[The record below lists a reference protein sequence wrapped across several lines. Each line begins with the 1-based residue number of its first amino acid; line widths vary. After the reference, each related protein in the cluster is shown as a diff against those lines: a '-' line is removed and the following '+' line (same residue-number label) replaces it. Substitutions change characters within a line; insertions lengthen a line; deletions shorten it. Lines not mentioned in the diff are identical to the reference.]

1 MDLELRG
8 KTAIVSAGSKGLGKA
23 IALGLAR
30 EGAKVAICS
39 RNPDN
44 LSQAAQEILTK
55 TGSEVLAVPV
65 DVMKPDAIA
74 SLVGTV
80 VQRQG
85 KIDILVNNAGGPPM
99 GTFADF
105 EDEDWEDAFNLTFM
119 SVVRFVRAVLPHM
132 RKTGAGRIINV
143 TSTSVKQPL
152 ESLLL
157 SSAIRP
163 AVIGL
168 AKSLANELA
177 ADNILVNN
185 ICPGSIYTDRIKD
198 NVAAQMKSTGQSEE
212 SVMAEYEAKIP
223 LGRLG
228 QPVELADLAVFLASP
243 RASYITGATLQV
255 DGGLIRYIM

>member
-1 MDLELRG
+1 MDLELSG

-23 IALGLAR
+23 IALGLAM
-30 EGAKVAICS
+30 EGARVAICS
-39 RNPDN
+39 RSPDN
-44 LSQAAQEILTK
+44 LSQAAQEIQAK
-55 TGSEVLAVPV
+55 AGSEVLAVPV
-65 DVMKPDAIA
+65 DVLKPDAIPNF
-74 SLVGTV
+74 VDTV

-105 EDEDWEDAFNLTFM
+105 EDEDWENAFNLTFM

-132 RKTGAGRIINV
+132 RKTDGGRIINV

-152 ESLLL
+152 ENLLL
-157 SSAIRP
+157 SNSIRP

-168 AKSLANELA
+168 AKTLATELA
-177 ADNILVNN
+177 AENILVNN
-185 ICPGSIYTDRIKD
+185 ICPGSIFTDRIKD
-198 NVAAQMKSTGQSEE
+198 NVAAQVKSSGRTEE
-212 SVMAEYEAKIP
+212 SIMQDYETKIP

-228 QPVELADLAVFLASP
+228 RPEELADLAVFLASP

-255 DGGLIRYIM
+255 DGGLIRSIM

>member
-23 IALGLAR
+23 IALGLAQ
-30 EGAKVAICS
+30 EGARVAICS

-44 LSQAAQEILTK
+44 LSQAAQEILAK

-65 DVMKPDAIA
+65 DVTKPDAITNF
-74 SLVGTV
+74 VNTI

-105 EDEDWEDAFNLTFM
+105 EDEDWESAFNLTFM

-132 RKTGAGRIINV
+132 RKTGGGRIINV

-152 ESLLL
+152 ENLLL
-157 SSAIRP
+157 SNSIRP

-168 AKSLANELA
+168 AKSLATEFA
-177 ADNILVNN
+177 ADGILVNN
-185 ICPGSIYTDRIKD
+185 ICPGSIYTDRIKE
-198 NVAAQMKSTGQSEE
+198 NVAAQAKSTGQPEE
-212 SVMAEYEAKIP
+212 SIMHGYKAKIP

-228 QPVELADLAVFLASP
+228 EPVELADLAVFLASE

>member
-23 IALGLAR
+23 IALGLAA
-30 EGAKVAICS
+30 EGARVAICS

-65 DVMKPDAIA
+65 DVIKPDAIDNF
-74 SLVGTV
+74 VNTV

-105 EDEDWEDAFNLTFM
+105 EDEDWESAFNLTFM

-132 RKTGAGRIINV
+132 RKTGGGRIINV

-152 ESLLL
+152 ENLLL
-157 SSAIRP
+157 SNSIRP

-168 AKSLANELA
+168 AKSLATEFA
-177 ADNILVNN
+177 ADGILVNN
-185 ICPGSIYTDRIKD
+185 ICPGSIYTDRIKE
-198 NVAAQMKSTGQSEE
+198 NVAAQAKSTGQPEE
-212 SVMAEYEAKIP
+212 SIRHEYEAKIP

-228 QPVELADLAVFLASP
+228 EPVELADLAVFLASE

>member
-1 MDLELRG
+1 MDLELSG
-8 KTAIVSAGSKGLGKA
+8 KTAVVSAGSKGLGKA
-23 IALGLAR
+23 IALGLAM
-30 EGAKVAICS
+30 EGARVAICS

-44 LSQAAQEILTK
+44 LSRAVQDIQAKASSEIL
-55 TGSEVLAVPV
+55 AIPV
-65 DVMKPDAIA
+65 DLMKPDAITNF
-74 SLVGTV
+74 VDMV
-80 VQRQG
+80 VQRLG

-105 EDEDWEDAFNLTFM
+105 EDEDWESAFNLTFM

-132 RKTGAGRIINV
+132 PKNGGGRIINV

-152 ESLLL
+152 ENLML

-177 ADNILVNN
+177 ADDILVNN
-185 ICPGSIYTDRIKD
+185 ICPGSIFTDRIKD
-198 NVAAQMKSTGQSEE
+198 NVAAQVKSTGQSKE
-212 SVMAEYEAKIP
+212 SIMQEYEAKIP

-228 QPVELADLAVFLASP
+228 EPVELADLAVFLASS

>member
-23 IALGLAR
+23 IALGLAA
-30 EGAKVAICS
+30 EGARVAICS

-65 DVMKPDAIA
+65 DVTKPDAIA
-74 SLVGTV
+74 NFVGTV

-85 KIDILVNNAGGPPM
+85 KVDILVNNAGGPPM
-99 GTFADF
+99 GAFADF
-105 EDEDWEDAFNLTFM
+105 EDGDWESAFNLTFM
-119 SVVRFVRAVLPHM
+119 SVVRFIRAVLPHM

-152 ESLLL
+152 EGLLL
-157 SSAIRP
+157 SNSIRP

-168 AKSLANELA
+168 AKSLASELA
-177 ADNILVNN
+177 SDKILVNN
-185 ICPGSIYTDRIKD
+185 ICPGSIHTDRIKE
-198 NVAAQMKSTGQSEE
+198 NVAAQVRSTGQPEE
-212 SVMAEYEAKIP
+212 SILEQYNAKIP

-228 QPVELADLAVFLASP
+228 EPVELADLAVFLASE

-255 DGGLIRYIM
+255 DGGLVRSIM

>member
-23 IALGLAR
+23 IALGLAA
-30 EGAKVAICS
+30 EGARVAICS
-39 RNPDN
+39 RSPDN

-65 DVMKPDAIA
+65 DVMKPDAI
-74 SLVGTV
+74 VNFVDTV

-85 KIDILVNNAGGPPM
+85 KVDILVNNAGGPPM
-99 GTFADF
+99 GAFADF
-105 EDEDWEDAFNLTFM
+105 EDEDWENAFNLTFM

-152 ESLLL
+152 EGLLL
-157 SSAIRP
+157 SNAIRP

-185 ICPGSIYTDRIKD
+185 ICPGSIHTDRIKE
-198 NVAAQMKSTGQSEE
+198 NVAAQVRSTGQTEE
-212 SVMAEYEAKIP
+212 SIMEGYHAKIP

-228 QPVELADLAVFLASP
+228 EPVELADLAVFLASE
-243 RASYITGATLQV
+243 RASYITGTTLQV
-255 DGGLIRYIM
+255 DGGLIRSIM

>member
-1 MDLELRG
+1 MDLELSG
-8 KTAIVSAGSKGLGKA
+8 KTAVVSAGSKGLGKA
-23 IALGLAR
+23 IALGLAM
-30 EGAKVAICS
+30 EGARVAICS

-44 LSQAAQEILTK
+44 LSRAVQDIQAKASSDIL
-55 TGSEVLAVPV
+55 AIPV
-65 DVMKPDAIA
+65 DLMKPDAITNF
-74 SLVGTV
+74 VDMV
-80 VQRQG
+80 VQRLG

-105 EDEDWEDAFNLTFM
+105 EDEDWESAFNLTFM

-132 RKTGAGRIINV
+132 PKSGGGRIINV

-152 ESLLL
+152 ENLML

-177 ADNILVNN
+177 ADDILVNN
-185 ICPGSIYTDRIKD
+185 ICPGSIFTDRIKD
-198 NVAAQMKSTGQSEE
+198 NVAAQVKSTGQSKE
-212 SVMAEYEAKIP
+212 SIMQEYEAKIP

-228 QPVELADLAVFLASP
+228 EPVELADLAVFLASS

>member
-1 MDLELRG
+1 MDLDLSG
-8 KTAIVSAGSKGLGKA
+8 KTAIVSAGSKGIGKA

-30 EGAKVAICS
+30 EGARVAICS

-44 LSQAAQEILTK
+44 LSQAAQEIQAVADF
-55 TGSEVLAVPV
+55 EVLAVPV
-65 DVMKPDAIA
+65 DVMKPEAIENFV
-74 SLVGTV
+74 STI

-85 KIDILVNNAGGPPM
+85 KIDILVNNAGGPPV

-105 EDEDWEDAFNLTFM
+105 EDEDWESAFNLTFM

-132 RKTGAGRIINV
+132 RKTDGGRIINV

-152 ESLLL
+152 ENLLL
-157 SSAIRP
+157 SNSIRP

-177 ADNILVNN
+177 ADGILVNN
-185 ICPGSIYTDRIKD
+185 ICPGSIYTDRIRD
-198 NVAAQMKSTGQSEE
+198 NVAAQVKATGQSKE
-212 SVMAEYEAKIP
+212 SIMQEYENKIP

-228 QPVELADLAVFLASP
+228 KPVELADLAVFLASP

-255 DGGLIRYIM
+255 DGGLIRSIM

>member
-23 IALGLAR
+23 IALGLAA
-30 EGAKVAICS
+30 EGARVAICS

-44 LSQAAQEILTK
+44 LSLAAQEILAK

-65 DVMKPDAIA
+65 DVTKPEAIA
-74 SLVGTV
+74 NFVGTV

-85 KIDILVNNAGGPPM
+85 KVDILVNNAGGPPM
-99 GTFADF
+99 GTFAEF
-105 EDEDWEDAFNLTFM
+105 EDSDWEDAFNLTFM
-119 SVVRFVRAVLPHM
+119 SVVRFVHAVLPHM

-168 AKSLANELA
+168 AKSLANEFA
-177 ADNILVNN
+177 PDKILVNN
-185 ICPGSIYTDRIKD
+185 ICPGSIHTDRIKE
-198 NVAAQMKSTGQSEE
+198 NVAAQVRSTGQSEE
-212 SVMAEYEAKIP
+212 SIMEEYAAKIP

-228 QPVELADLAVFLASP
+228 EPVELADLAVFLASE

>member
-23 IALGLAR
+23 IALGLAQ
-30 EGAKVAICS
+30 EGARVAICS

-65 DVMKPDAIA
+65 DVTKPDAITNF
-74 SLVGTV
+74 VNTI

-105 EDEDWEDAFNLTFM
+105 EDEDWESAFNLTFM
-119 SVVRFVRAVLPHM
+119 SVVRFVREVLPHM
-132 RKTGAGRIINV
+132 RKTGGGRIINV

-152 ESLLL
+152 ENLLL
-157 SSAIRP
+157 SNSIRP

-168 AKSLANELA
+168 AKSLATEFA
-177 ADNILVNN
+177 ADGILVNN
-185 ICPGSIYTDRIKD
+185 ICPGSIYTDRIKE
-198 NVAAQMKSTGQSEE
+198 NVAAQAKSTGQPEE
-212 SVMAEYEAKIP
+212 SIMHEYEAKIP

-228 QPVELADLAVFLASP
+228 EPVELADLAVFLASE

-255 DGGLIRYIM
+255 DGGLIRSIM

>member
-1 MDLELRG
+1 MDLELSG
-8 KTAIVSAGSKGLGKA
+8 KTAVVSAGSKGLGKA
-23 IALGLAR
+23 IALGLAM
-30 EGAKVAICS
+30 EGARVAICS

-44 LSQAAQEILTK
+44 LSRAVQDIQAKASSEIL
-55 TGSEVLAVPV
+55 AIPV
-65 DVMKPDAIA
+65 DLMKPDAITNF
-74 SLVGTV
+74 VDMV
-80 VQRQG
+80 VQRLG

-105 EDEDWEDAFNLTFM
+105 EDEDWESAFNLTFM

-132 RKTGAGRIINV
+132 PKSGGGRIINV

-152 ESLLL
+152 ENLML

-177 ADNILVNN
+177 ADDILVNN
-185 ICPGSIYTDRIKD
+185 ICPGSIFTDRIKD
-198 NVAAQMKSTGQSEE
+198 NVAAQAKSTGQSKE
-212 SVMAEYEAKIP
+212 SIMQEYEAKIP

-228 QPVELADLAVFLASP
+228 EPVELADLAVFLASS

>member
-23 IALGLAR
+23 IALGLAA
-30 EGAKVAICS
+30 EGARVAICS

-65 DVMKPDAIA
+65 DVTKPDAIA
-74 SLVGTV
+74 NFVGTV

-99 GTFADF
+99 GTFDDF
-105 EDEDWEDAFNLTFM
+105 EDKEWEDAFNLTFM
-119 SVVRFVRAVLPHM
+119 SVIRFVREVLPHM
-132 RKTGAGRIINV
+132 RKTGSGRIINV

-168 AKSLANELA
+168 AKLLANELA
-177 ADNILVNN
+177 PDNILVNN
-185 ICPGSIYTDRIKD
+185 ICPGSIHTDRIKE
-198 NVAAQMKSTGQSEE
+198 NVAAQVRSTGQSEE
-212 SVMAEYEAKIP
+212 SVMEEYAAKIP

-228 QPVELADLAVFLASP
+228 EPVELADLAVFLASE

>member
-23 IALGLAR
+23 IALGLAA
-30 EGAKVAICS
+30 EGARVAICS

-65 DVMKPDAIA
+65 DVTKPDAIA
-74 SLVGTV
+74 NFVGTV

-99 GTFADF
+99 GTFDDF
-105 EDEDWEDAFNLTFM
+105 EDKEWEDAFNLTFM
-119 SVVRFVRAVLPHM
+119 SVIRFVREVLPHM
-132 RKTGAGRIINV
+132 RKTGSGRIINV

-177 ADNILVNN
+177 PDNILVNN
-185 ICPGSIYTDRIKD
+185 ICPGSIHTDRIKE
-198 NVAAQMKSTGQSEE
+198 NVAAQVRSTGQSEE
-212 SVMAEYEAKIP
+212 SVMEEYAAKIP

-228 QPVELADLAVFLASP
+228 EPVELADLAVFLASE

-255 DGGLIRYIM
+255 DGGLIRYVM

>member
-23 IALGLAR
+23 IALGLAA
-30 EGAKVAICS
+30 EGARVAICS

-65 DVMKPDAIA
+65 DVTKPDAIA
-74 SLVGTV
+74 NFVGTV

-99 GTFADF
+99 GTFDDF
-105 EDEDWEDAFNLTFM
+105 EDKEWEDAFNLTFM
-119 SVVRFVRAVLPHM
+119 SVIRFVREVLPHM
-132 RKTGAGRIINV
+132 RKTGSGRIINV

-177 ADNILVNN
+177 PDNILVNN
-185 ICPGSIYTDRIKD
+185 ICPGSIHTDRIKE
-198 NVAAQMKSTGQSEE
+198 NVAAQVRSTGQSEE
-212 SVMAEYEAKIP
+212 SVMEEYAAKIP

-228 QPVELADLAVFLASP
+228 EPVELADLAVFLASE

>member
-1 MDLELRG
+1 MDLELSG

-65 DVMKPDAIA
+65 DVTKPDAIA

-99 GTFADF
+99 GTFDDF
-105 EDEDWEDAFNLTFM
+105 EDEDWEGAFNLTFM

-185 ICPGSIYTDRIKD
+185 ICPGSIYTDRIKE
-198 NVAAQMKSTGQSEE
+198 NVAAQVKSSGQSEE

-228 QPVELADLAVFLASP
+228 QPVELADLAVFLASA

>member
-1 MDLELRG
+1 MDLELSG

-23 IALGLAR
+23 IALGLAK
-30 EGAKVAICS
+30 EGARVAICS
-39 RNPDN
+39 RSPDN
-44 LSQAAQEILTK
+44 LSQAAQEIQAVAEF
-55 TGSEVLAVPV
+55 EVLAVPV
-65 DVMKPDAIA
+65 DVMKPEAIENF
-74 SLVGTV
+74 VNTI

-85 KIDILVNNAGGPPM
+85 KIDILVNNAGGPPV

-105 EDEDWEDAFNLTFM
+105 EDEDWENAFNLTFM

-132 RKTGAGRIINV
+132 RKTDGGRIINV

-152 ESLLL
+152 ENLLL
-157 SSAIRP
+157 SNSIRP

-177 ADNILVNN
+177 ADGILVNN

-198 NVAAQMKSTGQSEE
+198 NVAAQVKATGQSEE
-212 SVMAEYEAKIP
+212 SIMQEYEAKIP
-223 LGRLG
+223 LSRLG
-228 QPVELADLAVFLASP
+228 KPVELADLAVFLASP

-255 DGGLIRYIM
+255 DGGLVRSIM

>member
-23 IALGLAR
+23 IALGLAQ
-30 EGAKVAICS
+30 EGARVAICS

-44 LSQAAQEILTK
+44 LSQAAQEILAK

-65 DVMKPDAIA
+65 DVTKPDAITNF
-74 SLVGTV
+74 VNTI

-85 KIDILVNNAGGPPM
+85 KIEILVNNAGGPPM

-105 EDEDWEDAFNLTFM
+105 EDEDWESAFNLTFM

-132 RKTGAGRIINV
+132 RKTGGGRIINV

-152 ESLLL
+152 ENLLL
-157 SSAIRP
+157 SNSIRP

-168 AKSLANELA
+168 AKSLATEFA
-177 ADNILVNN
+177 ADGILVNN
-185 ICPGSIYTDRIKD
+185 ICPGSIYTDRIKE
-198 NVAAQMKSTGQSEE
+198 NVAAQAKSTGQPEE
-212 SVMAEYEAKIP
+212 SIMHEYEAKIP

-228 QPVELADLAVFLASP
+228 EPVELADLAVFLASE

>member
-1 MDLELRG
+1 MDLEVSG

-23 IALGLAR
+23 IALGLAK
-30 EGAKVAICS
+30 EGARVAICS
-39 RNPDN
+39 RSPDN
-44 LSQAAQEILTK
+44 LSQAAQEIQAVAEF
-55 TGSEVLAVPV
+55 EVLAVPV
-65 DVMKPDAIA
+65 DVMKPDAIENF
-74 SLVGTV
+74 VNTI

-85 KIDILVNNAGGPPM
+85 KIDILVNNAGGPPV

-105 EDEDWEDAFNLTFM
+105 EDEDWENAFNLTFM

-132 RKTGAGRIINV
+132 RKTDGGRIINV

-152 ESLLL
+152 ENLLL
-157 SSAIRP
+157 SNSIRP

-177 ADNILVNN
+177 DDGILVNN

-198 NVAAQMKSTGQSEE
+198 NVAAQVKATGQSEE
-212 SVMAEYEAKIP
+212 SIMQEYEAKIP
-223 LGRLG
+223 LSRLG
-228 QPVELADLAVFLASP
+228 KPVELADLAVFLASP

-255 DGGLIRYIM
+255 DGGLVRSIM

>member
-1 MDLELRG
+1 MDLDLSG
-8 KTAIVSAGSKGLGKA
+8 KTAIVSAGSKGIGKA

-30 EGAKVAICS
+30 EGARVAICS

-44 LSQAAQEILTK
+44 LSQAAQEIQAVADF
-55 TGSEVLAVPV
+55 EVLAVPV
-65 DVMKPDAIA
+65 DVMKPEAIENFV
-74 SLVGTV
+74 STI

-85 KIDILVNNAGGPPM
+85 KIDILVNNAGGPPV

-105 EDEDWEDAFNLTFM
+105 EDEDWESAFNLTFM

-132 RKTGAGRIINV
+132 RKTDGGRIINV

-152 ESLLL
+152 ENLLL
-157 SSAIRP
+157 SNSIRP

-177 ADNILVNN
+177 AEGILVNN

-198 NVAAQMKSTGQSEE
+198 NVAAQVKATGQSKE
-212 SVMAEYEAKIP
+212 SIMQEYEAKIP

-228 QPVELADLAVFLASP
+228 EPVELADLAVFLASP

>member
-1 MDLELRG
+1 MDLELNG

-23 IALGLAR
+23 IALGLAK
-30 EGAKVAICS
+30 EGARVAICS
-39 RNPDN
+39 RSPDN
-44 LSQAAQEILTK
+44 LSQAAQEIQAVAEF
-55 TGSEVLAVPV
+55 EVLAVPV
-65 DVMKPDAIA
+65 DVMKPDAIENF
-74 SLVGTV
+74 VNTI

-85 KIDILVNNAGGPPM
+85 KIDILVNNAGGPPV

-105 EDEDWEDAFNLTFM
+105 EDEDWENAFNLTFM

-132 RKTGAGRIINV
+132 RKTDGGRIINV

-152 ESLLL
+152 ENLLL
-157 SSAIRP
+157 SNSIRP

-177 ADNILVNN
+177 ADGILVNN

-198 NVAAQMKSTGQSEE
+198 NVAAQVKATGQSEE
-212 SVMAEYEAKIP
+212 SIMQEYEAKIP
-223 LGRLG
+223 LSRLG
-228 QPVELADLAVFLASP
+228 TPVELADLAVFLASP

-255 DGGLIRYIM
+255 DGGLVRSIM

>member
-1 MDLELRG
+1 MDLELSG
-8 KTAIVSAGSKGLGKA
+8 KTAVVSAGSKGLGKA
-23 IALGLAR
+23 IALGLAM
-30 EGAKVAICS
+30 EGARVAICS

-44 LSQAAQEILTK
+44 LSRAVQDIQAKASSEIL
-55 TGSEVLAVPV
+55 AIPV
-65 DVMKPDAIA
+65 DLMKPDAITNF
-74 SLVGTV
+74 VDMV
-80 VQRQG
+80 VQRLG

-105 EDEDWEDAFNLTFM
+105 EDEDWESAFNLTFM

-132 RKTGAGRIINV
+132 PKSGGGRIINV

-152 ESLLL
+152 ENLML

-177 ADNILVNN
+177 ADDILVNN
-185 ICPGSIYTDRIKD
+185 ICPGSIFTDRIKD
-198 NVAAQMKSTGQSEE
+198 NVAAQVKSTGQSKE
-212 SVMAEYEAKIP
+212 SIMQEYEAKIP

-228 QPVELADLAVFLASP
+228 EPVELADLAVFLASS

>member
-23 IALGLAR
+23 IALGLAA
-30 EGAKVAICS
+30 EGARVAICS

-55 TGSEVLAVPV
+55 TGTEVLAVPV

-74 SLVGTV
+74 NFVGTV

-85 KIDILVNNAGGPPM
+85 KVDILVNNAGGPPM
-99 GTFADF
+99 GAFADF
-105 EDEDWEDAFNLTFM
+105 EDEDWEGAFNLTFM
-119 SVVRFVRAVLPHM
+119 SVVRFIRAVLPHM
-132 RKTGAGRIINV
+132 RKTGAGRIINI

-152 ESLLL
+152 EGLLL
-157 SSAIRP
+157 SNSIRP

-168 AKSLANELA
+168 AKSLASELA
-177 ADNILVNN
+177 SDKILINN
-185 ICPGSIYTDRIKD
+185 ICPGSIHTDRIKE
-198 NVAAQMKSTGQSEE
+198 NVAAQVRSTGQSEE
-212 SVMAEYEAKIP
+212 SILGQYNAKIP

-228 QPVELADLAVFLASP
+228 EPVELADLAVFLASE

-255 DGGLIRYIM
+255 DGGLVRSIM

>member
-1 MDLELRG
+1 MDLDLSG
-8 KTAIVSAGSKGLGKA
+8 KTAIVSAGSKGIGKA

-30 EGAKVAICS
+30 EGARVAICS

-44 LSQAAQEILTK
+44 LSQAAQEIQAVADF
-55 TGSEVLAVPV
+55 EVLAVPV
-65 DVMKPDAIA
+65 DVMKPEAIENFV
-74 SLVGTV
+74 STI

-85 KIDILVNNAGGPPM
+85 KIDILVNNAGGPPV

-105 EDEDWEDAFNLTFM
+105 EDEDWESAFNLTFM

-132 RKTGAGRIINV
+132 RKTDGGRIINV

-152 ESLLL
+152 ENLLL
-157 SSAIRP
+157 SNSIRP

-177 ADNILVNN
+177 ADGILVNN
-185 ICPGSIYTDRIKD
+185 ICSGSIYTDRIRD
-198 NVAAQMKSTGQSEE
+198 NVAAQVKATGQSVE
-212 SVMAEYEAKIP
+212 SIMQEYENKIP

-228 QPVELADLAVFLASP
+228 KPVELADLAVFLASP

-255 DGGLIRYIM
+255 DGGLIRSIM

>member
-1 MDLELRG
+1 MDLDLSG
-8 KTAIVSAGSKGLGKA
+8 KTAIVSAGSKGIGKA

-30 EGAKVAICS
+30 EGARVAICS

-44 LSQAAQEILTK
+44 LSQAAQEIQAVADF
-55 TGSEVLAVPV
+55 EVLAVPV
-65 DVMKPDAIA
+65 DVMKPEAIENFV
-74 SLVGTV
+74 STI

-85 KIDILVNNAGGPPM
+85 KIDILVNNAGGPPV

-105 EDEDWEDAFNLTFM
+105 EDEDWESAFNLTFM

-132 RKTGAGRIINV
+132 RKTDGGRIINV

-152 ESLLL
+152 ENLLL
-157 SSAIRP
+157 SNSIRP

-177 ADNILVNN
+177 ADGILVNN
-185 ICPGSIYTDRIKD
+185 ICPGSIYTDRIRD
-198 NVAAQMKSTGQSEE
+198 NVAAQVKATGQSVE
-212 SVMAEYEAKIP
+212 SIMQEYEAKIP

-228 QPVELADLAVFLASP
+228 KPVELADLAVFLASP

-255 DGGLIRYIM
+255 DGGLIRSIM